1 MYDTKRAKNLY
12 DTNGAND
19 AKSTNGTNDMTHI
32 ITVANQKGG
41 CGKTTIAMGLAG
53 TYGLRGKKVLVVDAD
68 LQGTATR
75 WAASAPDET
84 PFPAAVMGLAAVGG
98 KLHREVKKY
107 VDDYDVIVI
116 DCPPAVDSSAPQSA
130 LLISDVAIVPVVP
143 SPADLWA
150 ARGIKKII
158 ENVGDINE
166 ALNPV
171 LVANMVPRTALGREA
186 LNTLE
191 DFGIRLAQTSLGQRT
206 AYREAVL
213 YGCPVQ
219 TLGSKARNASD
230 EINKLADEIW
240 LLATGGTQ

>member
-1 MYDTKRAKNLY
+1 
-12 DTNGAND
+12 
-19 AKSTNGTNDMTHI
+19 MTRI

-41 CGKTTIAMGLAG
+41 CGKTTVAMGLAG

-75 WAASAPDET
+75 WAGSAPDET

-107 VDDYDVIVI
+107 IDDYDVIVI
-116 DCPPAVDSSAPQSA
+116 DCPPAVDSAAPQSA

-150 ARGIKKII
+150 ARGIKQII
-158 ENVGDINE
+158 DNAADINE
-166 ALNPV
+166 SLRPM
-171 LVANMVPRTALGREA
+171 LVANMVSRTALGRDA
-186 LNTLE
+186 LSTLE
-191 DFGIRLAQTSLGQRT
+191 DFGIPLARSTLGQRT

-219 TLGSKARNASD
+219 WLGSKARSAAD
-230 EINKLADEIW
+230 EIDALADEIW
-240 LLATGGTQ
+240 SLMTGGPQ

>member
-1 MYDTKRAKNLY
+1 MAQ
-12 DTNGAND
+12 
-19 AKSTNGTNDMTHI
+19 I
-32 ITVANQKGG
+32 ITIANQKGG

-53 TYGLRGKKVLVVDAD
+53 TYGLRNKKVLVVDAD

-75 WAASAPDET
+75 WAGSAPDET

-107 VDDYDVIVI
+107 IDDYDVIVI
-116 DCPPAVDSSAPQSA
+116 DCPPAVDSAAPQSA

-150 ARGIKKII
+150 ARGIKQII
-158 ENVGDINE
+158 ENAADINE
-166 ALNPV
+166 SLCPL
-171 LVANMVPRTALGREA
+171 LVANMVPRTALGRDA
-186 LNTLE
+186 LSTLE
-191 DFGIRLAQTSLGQRT
+191 DFGIPLARSTLGQRT

-219 TLGSKARNASD
+219 SLGSKARNASD
-230 EINKLADEIW
+230 EIDALADEIW
-240 LLATGGTQ
+240 ILATGGAQ

>member
-1 MYDTKRAKNLY
+1 
-12 DTNGAND
+12 
-19 AKSTNGTNDMTHI
+19 MTRI

-41 CGKTTIAMGLAG
+41 CGKTTVAMGLAG

-75 WAASAPDET
+75 WAGSAPDET

-107 VDDYDVIVI
+107 IDDYDVIVI
-116 DCPPAVDSSAPQSA
+116 DCPPAVDSAAPQSA

-150 ARGIKKII
+150 ARGIKQII
-158 ENVGDINE
+158 DNAADINE
-166 ALNPV
+166 SLRPM
-171 LVANMVPRTALGREA
+171 LVANMVSRTALGRDA
-186 LNTLE
+186 LSTLE
-191 DFGIRLAQTSLGQRT
+191 DFGIPLARSMLGQRT

-219 TLGSKARNASD
+219 SLGSKARNAAD
-230 EINKLADEIW
+230 EIDALADEIW
-240 LLATGGTQ
+240 SLMTGGPQ

>member
-1 MYDTKRAKNLY
+1 
-12 DTNGAND
+12 
-19 AKSTNGTNDMTHI
+19 MTPI
-32 ITVANQKGG
+32 ITIANQKGG
-41 CGKTTIAMGLAG
+41 CGKTTVAMGLAG

-98 KLHREVKKY
+98 KLHREIKKY

-116 DCPPAVDSSAPQSA
+116 DCPPAVDSAAPQSA

-150 ARGIKKII
+150 ARGIKQII
-158 ENVGDINE
+158 DNAADINE
-166 ALNPV
+166 SLRP
-171 LVANMVPRTALGREA
+171 LMVANMVPRTALGREA

-191 DFGIRLAQTSLGQRT
+191 DFGIPLARSMLGQRT

-219 TLGSKARNASD
+219 SLGSKARNAAD
-230 EINKLADEIW
+230 EIDALADEIW
-240 LLATGGTQ
+240 SLMTGGPQ

>member
-1 MYDTKRAKNLY
+1 
-12 DTNGAND
+12 
-19 AKSTNGTNDMTHI
+19 MTQI
-32 ITVANQKGG
+32 ITIANQKGG
-41 CGKTTIAMGLAG
+41 CGKTTVAMGLAG

-98 KLHREVKKY
+98 KLHREIKKY

-116 DCPPAVDSSAPQSA
+116 DCPPAVDSAAPQSA

-150 ARGIKKII
+150 ARGIKQII
-158 ENVGDINE
+158 DNAADINE
-166 ALNPV
+166 SLRP
-171 LVANMVPRTALGREA
+171 LMVANMVPRTALGRDA
-186 LNTLE
+186 LSTLE
-191 DFGIRLAQTSLGQRT
+191 DFGIPLARSMLGQRT

-219 TLGSKARNASD
+219 SLGSKARNAAD
-230 EINKLADEIW
+230 EIDALADEIW
-240 LLATGGTQ
+240 SLMTGGPQ

>member
-1 MYDTKRAKNLY
+1 M
-12 DTNGAND
+12 
-19 AKSTNGTNDMTHI
+19 I

-41 CGKTTIAMGLAG
+41 CGKTTVAMSLAG

-75 WAASAPDET
+75 WAGSAPDEM

-107 VDDYDVIVI
+107 IDDYDVIVI
-116 DCPPAVDSSAPQSA
+116 DCPPAVDSNAPQSA

-150 ARGIKKII
+150 ARGIKQII
-158 ENVGDINE
+158 EHAADINE
-166 ALNPV
+166 SLRPV
-171 LVANMVPRTALGREA
+171 MVANMVPRTALGRDA
-186 LNTLE
+186 LSTLE
-191 DFGIRLAQTSLGQRT
+191 DFGIALARSTLGQRT

-219 TLGSKARNASD
+219 SLGSKARNAAD
-230 EINKLADEIW
+230 EIDALADEIW
-240 LLATGGTQ
+240 SLMMGGPQ

>member
-1 MYDTKRAKNLY
+1 
-12 DTNGAND
+12 
-19 AKSTNGTNDMTHI
+19 MTQI

-41 CGKTTIAMGLAG
+41 CGKTTVAMGLAG

-98 KLHREVKKY
+98 KLHREIKKY

-116 DCPPAVDSSAPQSA
+116 DCPPAVDSAAPQSA

-150 ARGIKKII
+150 ARGIKQII
-158 ENVGDINE
+158 DNAADINE
-166 ALNPV
+166 SLRP
-171 LVANMVPRTALGREA
+171 LMVANMVPRTALGREA

-191 DFGIRLAQTSLGQRT
+191 DFGIPLARSMLGQRT

-219 TLGSKARNASD
+219 SLGSKARNAAD
-230 EINKLADEIW
+230 EIDALADEIW
-240 LLATGGTQ
+240 SLMTGGPQ

>member
-1 MYDTKRAKNLY
+1 
-12 DTNGAND
+12 
-19 AKSTNGTNDMTHI
+19 MTQI

-41 CGKTTIAMGLAG
+41 CGKTTVAMGLAG

-75 WAASAPDET
+75 WAGSAPDET

-116 DCPPAVDSSAPQSA
+116 DCPPAVDSAAPQSA

-150 ARGIKKII
+150 ARGIKQII
-158 ENVGDINE
+158 ENAGDINE
-166 ALNPV
+166 SLRPL
-171 LVANMVPRTALGREA
+171 LVANMVSRTALGRDA
-186 LNTLE
+186 LSTLE
-191 DFGIRLAQTSLGQRT
+191 DFGIPLARSTLGQRT

-219 TLGSKARNASD
+219 SLGSKARNAAD
-230 EINKLADEIW
+230 EIDALADEIW
-240 LLATGGTQ
+240 SLMTGGSQ

>member
-1 MYDTKRAKNLY
+1 
-12 DTNGAND
+12 
-19 AKSTNGTNDMTHI
+19 MTQI

-41 CGKTTIAMGLAG
+41 CGKTTVAMGLAG

-75 WAASAPDET
+75 WAGSAPDET

-98 KLHREVKKY
+98 KLHREIKKY

-116 DCPPAVDSSAPQSA
+116 DCPPAVDSAAPQSA

-150 ARGIKKII
+150 ARGIKQII
-158 ENVGDINE
+158 DNAADINE
-166 ALNPV
+166 SLRP
-171 LVANMVPRTALGREA
+171 LMVANMVPRTALGREA

-191 DFGIRLAQTSLGQRT
+191 DFGIPLARSMLGQRT

-219 TLGSKARNASD
+219 SLGSKARNAAD
-230 EINKLADEIW
+230 EIDALADEIW
-240 LLATGGTQ
+240 SLMTGGPQ

>member
-1 MYDTKRAKNLY
+1 MAQ
-12 DTNGAND
+12 
-19 AKSTNGTNDMTHI
+19 I
-32 ITVANQKGG
+32 ITIANQKGG

-53 TYGLRGKKVLVVDAD
+53 TYGLRNKKVLVVDAD

-75 WAASAPDET
+75 WAGSAPDET

-107 VDDYDVIVI
+107 IDDYDVIVI
-116 DCPPAVDSSAPQSA
+116 DCPPAVDSAAPQSA

-150 ARGIKKII
+150 ARGIKQII
-158 ENVGDINE
+158 ENAADINE
-166 ALNPV
+166 SLCPL
-171 LVANMVPRTALGREA
+171 LVANMVPRTALGRDA
-186 LNTLE
+186 LSTLE
-191 DFGIRLAQTSLGQRT
+191 DFGIPLARSTLGQRT

-219 TLGSKARNASD
+219 SLGSKARNASD
-230 EINKLADEIW
+230 EIDALADEIW
-240 LLATGGTQ
+240 FLATGGPQ